1 MSKPMPC
8 FGCGSE
14 QHTRAFCPTAEC
26 YNCMGIHAG
35 GILGCPTYVHEK
47 VWIHRYGCRLQ
58 VLGSFFDAQDNARNQ
73 RRWEREE
80 RRVKAA
86 LLDFKRAGVIKKAV
100 AVRAVKQEGDI

>member
-1 MSKPMPC
+1 M
-8 FGCGSE
+8 
-14 QHTRAFCPTAEC
+14 
-26 YNCMGIHAG
+26 
-35 GILGCPTYVHEK
+35 
-47 VWIHRYGCRLQ
+47 Q

-86 LLDFKRAGVIKKAV
+86 FLDFKRAGVIKKAV